1 MFKRNKQ
8 KTKQKKIDVLQTITR
23 HVRKKSSCEIDVLV
37 TQRVCINVHHKQ
49 QYKKKKR
56 ATTLKENT
64 LTHYTYSNNDNNNN
78 ENNNN
83 CF

>member
-8 KTKQKKIDVLQTITR
+8 KTKEQKKIDVLQTITR

-64 LTHYTYSNNDNNNN
+64 LTHYTYSNN